1 MNLAFNSMKRYIY
14 TYMYNS
20 FRNIHSAKPWV
31 DTFHPLWAGAVFQV
45 QANPPLQSSAFSDKV
60 LHSLTKLFILW
71 QSVALSDTAYNCLIK
86 YYIVWFSVTLS
97 DTALLRQNYRWQRN
111 HSYTLQMFCQ
121 RSLWSSRSDY
131 DKASQW
137 NLNTKSRVRSSST
150 CNASSTF
157 GWSRQLLPHD

>member
-1 MNLAFNSMKRYIY
+1 MNLAFNSMKRYICIILLEI
-14 TYMYNS
+14 
-20 FRNIHSAKPWV
+20 FIQRNLESIHSILCELVQFFKSKP
-31 DTFHPLWAGAVFQV
+31 TLPC
-45 QANPPLQSSAFSDKV
+45 KV
-60 LHSLTKLFILW
+60 VHSLTKLFILW
-71 QSVALSDTAYNCLIK
+71 QSVAMSDTASNCLIK

-97 DTALLRQNYRWQRN
+97 DTALLRRNYRWQRN

-137 NLNTKSRVRSSST
+137 NLNTKSWVRSSST

-157 GWSRQLLPHD
+157 GWSSQLLPHD